1 MSGFRE
7 VRKYLIYLCIAGWM
21 FFLGV
26 MAGRGTIPVKID
38 TREFADRLAEIAQ
51 NLSKGKEPAKKLELD
66 FYQGLVNDSVII
78 EPEEPEPET
87 PEKAGKAPDAKKT
100 KTKTIQQKSAGEQ
113 TQDSYLY
120 TIQVAAYQ
128 NYKDAVAEVSEL
140 EEMGFSPYQEK
151 AQKNGKLWYRVRV
164 GNFASLEHAKIAKT
178 WLSKAGI
185 DSIIIKREQDENKP

>member
-7 VRKYLIYLCIAGWM
+7 VRKYLIYICIAGWM

-26 MAGRGTIPVKID
+26 MAGRGSIPVKIN
-38 TREFADRLAEIAQ
+38 TNEFADRLAEIAQ
-51 NLSKGKEPAKKLELD
+51 SLSKGKEADKKLELD

-78 EPEEPEPET
+78 EPEEPEAEI
-87 PEKAGKAPDAKKT
+87 PEKAGKALDTKKT
-100 KTKTIQQKSAGEQ
+100 DTKAIQQKITVEQ
-113 TQDSYLY
+113 KKDSYLY

-128 NYKDAVAEVSEL
+128 KYDDAVAETAEL

-151 AQKNGKLWYRVRV
+151 TQKNGKLWYRVRV

-185 DSIIIKREQDENKP
+185 DSIIIKKE

>member
-1 MSGFRE
+1 M
-7 VRKYLIYLCIAGWM
+7 
-21 FFLGV
+21 
-26 MAGRGTIPVKID
+26 
-38 TREFADRLAEIAQ
+38 
-51 NLSKGKEPAKKLELD
+51 
-66 FYQGLVNDSVII
+66 II
-78 EPEEPEPET
+78 EPEEPELET
-87 PEKAGKAPDAKKT
+87 PEKAGKAPDTKAPDAKASDT
-100 KTKTIQQKSAGEQ
+100 KANGQQKSPNGQ
-113 TQDSYLY
+113 IY

-128 NYKDAVAEVSEL
+128 NYEDAVAETTEL